1 MENPKVRDTNLNYP
15 DYSNVFAYERFD
27 KWMETKPLRN
37 IFGPNTLL
45 WFTPV
50 FIKGKTHH
58 RIYKAHIMQH
68 KPHSP
73 LSRKKTLERL
83 KGRHEIRMRCRH
95 GLPFG
100 LRSVRLVSMGVP
112 TESVLMWPSC
122 EKTHMTAII
131 SVRSFIKQTNKNSCD
146 KITIF
151 FHDA

>member
-1 MENPKVRDTNLNYP
+1 
-15 DYSNVFAYERFD
+15 
-27 KWMETKPLRN
+27 
-37 IFGPNTLL
+37 
-45 WFTPV
+45 
-50 FIKGKTHH
+50 
-58 RIYKAHIMQH
+58 MQH

-151 FHDA
+151 FHDAWNMLAMKMCNKFQLSNAVQTSCSISKGPKRSVCLFCISRCEIKALYTAHACCAVFKFVFL